1 MIGGLFESLN
11 IQGRW
16 SFSVVSDWFI
26 GDREILTVKFCYKNS
41 PNNDTILLMNRKI
54 LFLILPK

>member
-26 GDREILTVKFCYKNS
+26 GDREILTVKFCYRTRPKIARLLLIS
-41 PNNDTILLMNRKI
+41 ADIRNNISK
-54 LFLILPK
+54 